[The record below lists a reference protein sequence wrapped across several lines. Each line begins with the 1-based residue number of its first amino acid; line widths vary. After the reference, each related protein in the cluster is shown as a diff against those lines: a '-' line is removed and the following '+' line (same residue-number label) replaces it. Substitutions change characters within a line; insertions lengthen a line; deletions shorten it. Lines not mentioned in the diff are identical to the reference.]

1 LVSER
6 SAGEVL
12 AYNRTKIIS
21 FTNKTKNPRFF
32 VFEQSIW
39 RGAVFFVKIYY
50 LYVSKSVFS
59 KTVSFMTD
67 FTKTPA
73 VSDDEVRQRTEKLL
87 QDARKE
93 SDLAKVYADLL
104 GFIDLTTLEG
114 TDTKKRVGELCSQ
127 AASYSALPDGLPNVA
142 AVCVYP
148 PFVAQARKLLQGSG
162 IRVASVA
169 GAFPSGQSPLFV
181 KMAEV
186 RYAVDE
192 GAEEIDMVISRGKF
206 LEGEYN
212 EVYDEIAAI
221 REACKD
227 AHLKVILETGELKTA
242 TNVRRASEIALEA
255 GCHFLKTST
264 GKVKPAATP
273 EAMLVMLEAI
283 RDHHKKTGQMTG
295 IKPAGGISDPSTAL
309 SYYRLTREVLGSRRL
324 NSKWFRIGASRLAG
338 SLVEAIRNARN
349 A

>member
-1 LVSER
+1 MRL
-6 SAGEVL
+6 
-12 AYNRTKIIS
+12 
-21 FTNKTKNPRFF
+21 FF
-32 VFEQSIW
+32 CE
-39 RGAVFFVKIYY
+39 IYY
-50 LYVSKSVFS
+50 LYDSQTEAHIPKQHI
-59 KTVSFMTD
+59 MTD
-67 FTKTPA
+67 FAQTPDI
-73 VSDDEVRQRTEKLL
+73 SDKDIQERTEKILV
-87 QDARKE
+87 DAREE
-93 SDLAKVYADLL
+93 SVKAKVFGDIL
-104 GFIDLTTLEG
+104 GLIDLTTLEG
-114 TDTKKRVGELCSQ
+114 TDTKKRVEDLCSQ
-127 AASYSALPDGLPNVA
+127 AASFSTLPDGLPNVA

-148 PFVAQARKLLQGSG
+148 PFVAQARKLLKDTD
-162 IRVASVA
+162 IRVAAVA

-212 EVYDEIAAI
+212 EVFDEIAAI
-221 REACKD
+221 REACKN

-242 TNVRRASEIALEA
+242 TNIRRASEIALEA

-283 RDHHKKTGQMTG
+283 RDYHKKTGLMTG
-295 IKPAGGISDPSTAL
+295 IKPAGGISRPDTAL
-309 SYYRLTREVLGSRRL
+309 TYYRLTREVLGSKRL
-324 NSKWFRIGASRLAG
+324 NKKWFRIGASRLAG
-338 SLVEAIRNARN
+338 SLVEAIRNAKN